1 VSKKTDT
8 FDIQISG
15 IGVSFFLLTLYRVS
29 QKKKMK
35 TIEIEVTNARK
46 LLPRGQN
53 FGLGC
58 SKSGYN
64 PWIIQ
69 N

>member
-1 VSKKTDT
+1 M
-8 FDIQISG
+8 
-15 IGVSFFLLTLYRVS
+15 FFMAKILLTQPLKR
-29 QKKKMK
+29 QKFDYPTSNITKL
-35 TIEIEVTNARK
+35 EVTNARK
-46 LLPRGQN
+46 LLPHGQN

>member
-1 VSKKTDT
+1 MQRYTRLNNN
-8 FDIQISG
+8 I
-15 IGVSFFLLTLYRVS
+15 L
-29 QKKKMK
+29 
-35 TIEIEVTNARK
+35 EVTNARK
-46 LLPRGQN
+46 LLPHGQN

-64 PWIIQ
+64 PLIIQ